1 MSSSSPRRLALAGLA
16 VALALGARD
25 ASAQA
30 WKKKRDECIAASED
44 GQLAKVKGQLR
55 AAREKLLA
63 CADKTCPGAVRK
75 DCEAGL
81 TELERLIPTVVFGAK
96 DGQGKDL
103 VDVKVSF
110 DGAPL
115 LERLDGKAV
124 EVDPGEHTV
133 LFEAEGLPPHEE
145 KLLFREG
152 EKARIVVATLAKK
165 EAPKP
170 KPKPKPR
177 AAAGPSTATWI
188 VGGIGAAALAGAGVV
203 GFVALQERSSLYDSC
218 GKAVTCSQDEVDS
231 VYRLYNVSY
240 VAAGIGGALLATSA
254 VMYFTTSKPATEERS
269 SVTLS
274 PWPGGATLWG
284 RF

>member
-1 MSSSSPRRLALAGLA
+1 M
-16 VALALGARD
+16 
-25 ASAQA
+25 
-30 WKKKRDECIAASED
+30 
-44 GQLAKVKGQLR
+44 
-55 AAREKLLA
+55 
-63 CADKTCPGAVRK
+63 
-75 DCEAGL
+75 
-81 TELERLIPTVVFGAK
+81 
-96 DGQGKDL
+96 
-103 VDVKVSF
+103 
-110 DGAPL
+110 
-115 LERLDGKAV
+115 
-124 EVDPGEHTV
+124 
-133 LFEAEGLPPHEE
+133 
-145 KLLFREG
+145 
-152 EKARIVVATLAKK
+152 AKK

-218 GKAVTCSQDEVDS
+218 GKAGTCSQDEVDS